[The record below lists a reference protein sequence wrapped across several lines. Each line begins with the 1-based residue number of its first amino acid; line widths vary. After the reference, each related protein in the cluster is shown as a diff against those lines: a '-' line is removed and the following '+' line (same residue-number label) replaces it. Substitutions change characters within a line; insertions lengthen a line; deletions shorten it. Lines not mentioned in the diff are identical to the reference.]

1 MTDTDISTPL
11 HGLTDDEQV
20 LHRIVDKLADR
31 FEGIFAAETVDRYVF
46 ESYTA
51 LARTSRIR
59 GFLVP
64 RTERFA
70 ADRLTALATAKGA
83 LERSVPEVLFICV
96 QNSGRSQM
104 AAALLKARA
113 GDWVHVRSAGSAPAE
128 QIDPHAVEVMMHR
141 GISLDEEFPKPL
153 TDDVVRAA
161 DVVVTMGCG
170 DSCPLY
176 AGKRYL
182 DWNVADPAGRS
193 LEETEAIARD
203 IQTRVDSLID
213 ELIGASR

>member
-1 MTDTDISTPL
+1 MTETRTPL
-11 HGLTDDEQV
+11 HGLTSDEEV
-20 LHRIVDKLADR
+20 LHRIVDKLAGR
-31 FEGIFAAETVDRYVF
+31 FAGIFAAETVDRYVF

-59 GFLVP
+59 SFLVP

-70 ADRLTALATAKGA
+70 SDRLTALATAKGA
-83 LERSVPEVLFICV
+83 IERTVPEVLFVCV

-113 GDWVHVRSAGSAPAE
+113 GERVHVRSAGSAPAE
-128 QIDPHAVEVMMHR
+128 QIDPHAVEVMGRR

-153 TDDVVRAA
+153 TDDVVQAA
-161 DVVVTMGCG
+161 DVIVTMGCG

-176 AGKRYL
+176 VGKRYL
-182 DWNVADPAGRS
+182 DWSVTDPAGKS
-193 LEETEAIARD
+193 LEETEQIAAD
-203 IQTRVDSLID
+203 IEARVDALLT
-213 ELIGASR
+213 ELIGDQR